1 MAKKKKVSCCP
12 ADKAMSCCNVESV
25 ISIDERGQ
33 MILPK
38 ELRDKA
44 NIKPG
49 DKLTVVTWQRNGK
62 IGCISLIRTED
73 FADMVKDML
82 GPMMRD
88 MVTK

>member
-1 MAKKKKVSCCP
+1 MAKKSKGGCHPSN
-12 ADKAMSCCNVESV
+12 KAVSCCNVESV

-38 ELRDKA
+38 ELREKA

-49 DKLTVVTWQRNGK
+49 DKLIVITWGK
-62 IGCISLIRTED
+62 DDKVGCISLIRADD
-73 FADMVKDML
+73 FTDMVKDML
-82 GPMMRD
+82 GPMMAD